1 MSTVNQRKG
10 NPVLRVPR
18 IVLVAAVWVFLVGG
32 CVQHPSMTCPRVVF
46 LDGAGWPTG
55 DRPVREGL
63 TKAGYPGPVE
73 RFGWSMMLGPLA
85 DHVLAGPDHPM
96 TNELAGRLTDL
107 RRANPDGQIVL
118 MGLSSGC
125 TIIVYALE
133 KLTADVKVDEV
144 VFLSASTSTRT
155 DLREALT
162 HVRGRMC
169 VTINPHDPILAVG
182 ESSGPQSG
190 EPAGRIGFQA
200 PEDLPLDEDGQALY
214 SKIEY
219 ILWRPEYGKLGW
231 QGGHTGATAARF
243 IETVIGPKVM
253 PKYR

>member
-1 MSTVNQRKG
+1 
-10 NPVLRVPR
+10 VLRSIGVSLVTAAL
-18 IVLVAAVWVFLVGG
+18 VLVAAG
-32 CVQHPSMTCPRVVF
+32 CSPPSMTCPRVVF

-63 TKAGYPGPVE
+63 ASAGYPGPVE
-73 RFGWSMMLGPLA
+73 RFGWSRLGPLA
-85 DHVLAGPDHPM
+85 DHVLAGPDHLK
-96 TNELAGRLTDL
+96 TDELAGRITDL

-133 KLTADVKVDEV
+133 RLTADVKVDEV
-144 VFLSASTSTRT
+144 VLLSASTSTRT

-162 HVRGRMC
+162 HVRGRMY
-169 VTINPHDPILAVG
+169 VTINPRDPVLAAG
-182 ESSGPQSG
+182 ESSGPRSG
-190 EPAGRIGFQA
+190 DPAGRMGFQA

-214 SKIEY
+214 RKVEY
-219 ILWRPEYGKLGW
+219 ILWKPEYGDLGW

-243 IETVIGPKVM
+243 IQTIIGPKVM